1 MLPAVS
7 PSDARAILGAL
18 LAVASVRG
26 RDQVTKADKASIAA
40 VSRYMFRQEAPL
52 DLDRLAPVTPAAL
65 APALGKPELAAYALQ
80 LLAVMALVDGVLD
93 GEKIAAVAGYA
104 QALGIEEAYLAELT
118 QAAAGHLR
126 WALMDM
132 TRKNI
137 ESIID
142 KPWAEDGDAMGFFLP
157 YRNGATDPALA
168 ARYEELGKR
177 PEGSFGRAFL
187 DFYKQNGYLFPGEED
202 ALNALFATPHDSTH
216 VVSGYDTTAPGE
228 VLVSTFT
235 AAMHRKWPMA
245 GHILPVIFSWHLGIK
260 INDVAKSTTGSLDPE
275 KFWRAWSR
283 GAAVDIDLFDSGW
296 DFWSWTGESL
306 EALRRRHGVTPL

>member
-18 LAVASVRG
+18 LAIASVRG
-26 RDQVTKADKASIAA
+26 RDQVTEADKASIAA
-40 VSRYMFRQEAPL
+40 VSRYMFRQKAPL
-52 DLDRLAPVTPAAL
+52 DLDRLAPVAPAGL
-65 APALGKPELAAYALQ
+65 AQALGKPEF
-80 LLAVMALVDGVLD
+80 
-93 GEKIAAVAGYA
+93 AGYA

-118 QAAAGHLR
+118 EAAAGHLR

-142 KPWAEDGDAMGFFLP
+142 RPWAEEGDAMAFFLP
-157 YRNGATDPALA
+157 YRDGAKDPGLA
-168 ARYEELGKR
+168 ARYEGLGKL
-177 PEGSFGRAFL
+177 PEGSFGRAFW
-187 DFYKQNGYLFPGEED
+187 DFYKLNGYLFPGQPD
-202 ALNALFATPHDSTH
+202 ALNARFATPHDSTH

-235 AAMHRKWPMA
+235 AAMHREWPMA

-275 KFWRAWSR
+275 TFWRAWAR
-283 GAAVDIDLFDSGW
+283 GAAVDIDLFDPGW

-306 EALRRRHGVTPL
+306 EALRRRHGVMPA